1 MIPEAWTQPRRFA
14 DGVHQTSI
22 RKDVLKVRLVIGLL
36 TVATLGSFTSIMA
49 EGSLVNTRH
58 RASLCRDW
66 KFREESTQDCN
77 GVVVSFPT
85 VVLITSILS
94 FATLASLLWLAI
106 HMVTSDLTRG
116 GSDLSTMLVIYLVIK
131 VIFLGLHA
139 TFIVMTWH
147 SKVATPQGFGFTILG
162 IDIVMVMLASCTW
175 AKVVRMQQQM
185 TEAVRSRN
193 AEARSAC
200 MQNLPTAAYKDMPSP
215 LGLPRLQENC
225 VICLSDFE
233 PNCTVTR
240 LACGHVFHATCIKN
254 WLVDA
259 AHDSCP
265 YRCQEDPL
273 EIAEVTDSARP

>member
-14 DGVHQTSI
+14 DGVLQTNM

-66 KFREESTQDCN
+66 KFREESMQDCN

-94 FATLASLLWLAI
+94 FATLASLLWLAV

-116 GSDLSTMLVIYLVIK
+116 GS

-175 AKVVRMQQQM
+175 AKVVRMQQRM

-200 MQNLPTAAYKDMPSP
+200 MQK
-215 LGLPRLQENC
+215 LQENC

-273 EIAEVTDSARP
+273 EIAEVNDDARP